1 MREEG
6 VVDTAPSLFLAKLK
20 IANAAQLVGNLPH
33 HRLRQSPEWPEQP
46 PPIDRAR
53 LINHHLAGASVAGHS
68 CWKLDPQDVPPSEL
82 GCAGKDPRARMVCLI
97 QQIGL
102 DHDDRPHL
110 PRFAAA
116 PRIQVGGP
124 QLPSSR

>member
-1 MREEG
+1 MSEAG
-6 VVDTAPSLFLAKLK
+6 VVDTAPSLFFGKLK
-20 IANAAQLVGNLPH
+20 IADAAQLVGHLPH

-53 LINHHLAGASVAGHS
+53 LINHHLAGACVAGHS
-68 CWKLDPQDVPPSEL
+68 RWKLDPQDVLPTEL
-82 GCAGKDPRARMVCLI
+82 GCAGKDPRARMARLV

-102 DHDDRPHL
+102 DHDDRPPL